1 MTDPDLEGMRARIDS
16 MLELIAKVDEDRSS
30 ALCESFLQLVKGHSP
45 AEVLLLLWWVTA
57 NLDCIEGV
65 PLCVQLA
72 VIARLH
78 LPSAPGLVVLRHAT
92 REEKGQVH

>member
-1 MTDPDLEGMRARIDS
+1 MTDPDLEGMRARIDV
-16 MLELIAKVDEDRSS
+16 MLELIAKVDEERSS
-30 ALCESFLQLVKGHSP
+30 ALCEKFLQLAKGHSS

-57 NLDCIEGV
+57 NLDCVEGV

-78 LPSAPGLVVLRHAT
+78 MPSEPGVVLLRHAT